1 MSTSPIECKT
11 PRWQCVFVEMRPA
24 SLLVVGLVTVWLTG
38 CAVGPTYHVP
48 DTKLPP
54 RYVANSSN
62 ATSVDAA
69 VDPSRW
75 WRSFHDPQ
83 LDALI
88 EEAVGAN
95 PDIRIALTHL
105 QEARTQ
111 QAGYASEALPAVAAS
126 AAGGR
131 GTGSDLTRAGAAPPL
146 READNKGTL
155 NQIRQVAG
163 FSASW
168 ELDLFGGY
176 RRAIEAG
183 RYDVDAAAAARN
195 VVLISVI
202 ADVARNYV
210 EMRGLQT
217 RLAITIDNIGAAT
230 QSRDL
235 QQAQFDRGIT
245 NELDLQLANRE
256 LETLR
261 AGLPPLRSEISSR
274 QYNIAVLMGRYPEDL
289 ASELQKPGAL
299 PAVPARVE
307 AGLPLDLLRRRPDIR
322 EAERNLAGATA
333 RIGVA
338 TANLFPHVSL
348 AGGLGTQSDSIG
360 TQGSHIWAFGPSV
373 YWPLLDFGALDA
385 RVGVADLEAQA
396 RLIAYKKTVIAAVQ
410 DADTAINDFSAQRE
424 RLKSLGDALSASE
437 RAVSLAQQR
446 YDRGLTDFLN
456 VVDAEHQQFTLED
469 EDTAAQQSTAEAF
482 IHSCLALGGGW
493 ESYQELPPIR
503 RPEPAVIAGF
513 HRIAT
518 TDNQR

>member
-1 MSTSPIECKT
+1 VSTAPIERKT
-11 PRWQCVFVEMRPA
+11 PLWQCMFLEIRA
-24 SLLVVGLVTVWLTG
+24 AILLVIAAWLTG
-38 CAVGPTYHVP
+38 CAVGPNYHAP
-48 DTKLPP
+48 DTELPSH
-54 RYVANSSN
+54 YIANSSS
-62 ATSVDAA
+62 ATTADAA

-75 WRSFHDPQ
+75 WRALHDSQ

-88 EEAVGAN
+88 EEAVRGN
-95 PDIRIALTHL
+95 PDIRVALTHL
-105 QEARTQ
+105 QAARAQ
-111 QAGYASEALPAVAAS
+111 EAGYASASLPSVAAS

-146 READNKGTL
+146 HQADNKGAL

-176 RRAIEAG
+176 RREIEAG

-202 ADVARNYV
+202 ADVARNYIQ
-210 EMRGLQT
+210 MRGLQA
-217 RLAITIDNIGAAT
+217 RVAITVNNIAAAT

-256 LETLR
+256 VETLR
-261 AGLPPLRSEISSR
+261 AGLPLLRSEISAR
-274 QYNIAVLMGRYPEDL
+274 QYNIAVLLGRYPEDL
-289 ASELQKPGAL
+289 ANELQKPGTL
-299 PAVPARVE
+299 PAVPEPVG
-307 AGLPLDLLRRRPDIR
+307 AGLPLDLLRRRPDVR
-322 EAERNLAGATA
+322 AAERNLAAATA

-338 TANLFPHVSL
+338 TASLFPHVSL

-360 TQGSHIWAFGPSV
+360 TRGSHIWAFGPSV

-385 RVGVADLEAQA
+385 RVSVADLEAQA
-396 RLIAYKKTVIAAVQ
+396 RLITYKKTVVAAVQ
-410 DADTAINDFSAQRE
+410 DADTAIDDFSAQHE
-424 RLKSLGDALSASE
+424 RLQSLGNALSASE

-446 YDRGLTDFLN
+446 YERGLTDFLN
-456 VVDAEHQQFTLED
+456 VVDAEHEQFTLED
-469 EDTAAQQSTAEAF
+469 EYTASQQSAAEAF

-503 RPEPAVIAGF
+503 HPEPAVIAAL

-518 TDNQR
+518 NDNQR

>member
-1 MSTSPIECKT
+1 LID
-11 PRWQCVFVEMRPA
+11 
-24 SLLVVGLVTVWLTG
+24 G
-38 CAVGPTYHVP
+38 AVH
-48 DTKLPP
+48 
-54 RYVANSSN
+54 
-62 ATSVDAA
+62 
-69 VDPSRW
+69 
-75 WRSFHDPQ
+75 
-83 LDALI
+83 
-88 EEAVGAN
+88 AN
-95 PDIRIALTHL
+95 PDIAIALAHL
-105 QEARTQ
+105 QEARTRE
-111 QAGYASEALPAVAAS
+111 AGYASAALPSVAAS
-126 AAGGR
+126 AAGGW
-131 GTGSDLTRAGAAPPL
+131 GTGSDLTRAGAAPAL
-146 READNKGTL
+146 READNKGAL

-183 RYDVDAAAAARN
+183 RYDVGAAAAARN
-195 VVLISVI
+195 VVLVSVI

-217 RLAITIDNIGAAT
+217 RLAIITDNVKAAT

-256 LETLR
+256 LATLR
-261 AGLPPLRSEISSR
+261 AELPQLRSELSSR
-274 QYNIAVLMGRYPEDL
+274 QYNLAVLLGRYPEDL
-289 ASELQKPGAL
+289 TSELQEPGDL
-299 PAVPARVE
+299 PAVPQQVE

-333 RIGVA
+333 RVGVA
-338 TANLFPHVSL
+338 TANLFPHVALS
-348 AGGLGTQSDSIG
+348 GGLGTQSASLGI
-360 TQGSHIWAFGPSV
+360 QGSHIWAFGPSV
-373 YWPLLDFGALDA
+373 YWPVLDFGALDA
-385 RVGVADLEAQA
+385 QVSVAHFEAQA
-396 RLIAYKKTVIAAVQ
+396 QLIVYKKTVVAAVQ

-424 RLKSLGDALSASE
+424 RLKSLGDARVASE

-469 EDTAAQQSTAEAF
+469 EYTASQQSAAEAF
-482 IHSCLALGGGW
+482 IHLCLALGGGW
-493 ESYQELPPIR
+493 ESYQSLPPIR
-503 RPEPAVIAGF
+503 RPEPAIIAGF